1 MEIELLDKDGSQAR
15 IRFQEVDEALVHL
28 FITELA
34 KNKDVKEASYSK
46 EFAENESHILFIRM
60 SKGRPAT
67 AVKKVM
73 DDLANEFK
81 KGGSALSKKK
91 GS

>member
-1 MEIELLDKDGSQAR
+1 MDIELLDKDGSQAR
-15 IRFQEVDEALVHL
+15 IRFEAVDEALVHL
-28 FITELA
+28 FITELS

-46 EFAENESHILFIRM
+46 EFGKNESHILFIRM
-60 SKGRPAT
+60 AKGRPVT

-73 DDLANEFK
+73 DDLAGEFK

-91 GS
+91 RS